1 MKETTSNK
9 YKSAG
14 IWNIVCG
21 VIYTLAY
28 VSIFVLIG
36 IEILGILGEGGISHP
51 VDFITIFLVGLGVFF
66 VTGVGA
72 LLWAYVMWVPAFMF
86 ITAGEML
93 SKRKKG
99 AGVKLWI
106 IFNILMKIIS
116 ICVSVYLGVQV
127 AMLINTFSS
136 MWIFVI
142 LIATAVFLLISSV
155 MDCRALFKRENKEME
170 KIK

>member
-21 VIYTLAY
+21 VIYTLSY

-36 IEILGILGEGGISHP
+36 IGIFGMFFEGVVDIIAMFFGI
-51 VDFITIFLVGLGVFF
+51 GVFF
-66 VTGVGA
+66 VTAGVGVFF
-72 LLWAYVMWVPAFMF
+72 WVYVMWVPAFMF

-93 SKRKKG
+93 SKHKKG

-116 ICVSVYLGVQV
+116 ICVSVYLGMCV
-127 AMLINTFSS
+127 AMLITITTFAST
-136 MWIFVI
+136 WIFVI
-142 LIATAVFLLISSV
+142 LMATAVFLLISSV
-155 MDCRALFKRENKEME
+155 MDCRALFKREGREME
-170 KIK
+170 KMK